1 MLPLLLAALLE
12 AQSAVTIQQIR
23 SIRSFSS
30 PGDTEP
36 GRVAFAHDD
45 QFEYLATPVGLL
57 RSRRFADPAEPA
69 EVIAFDGRR
78 VNHVASSGR
87 YVYVLLGN
95 GIFSTAPDPTILRSG
110 DQGRTFSPID
120 RNLAECLNSR
130 CEYLVGHHIE
140 IAGGRIFVEA
150 GGNVLVTPDEGLHWY
165 QLYGSSTKGVPDLQ
179 ICPVVFTVGGS
190 TMYLGGEC
198 PLDMAWLS
206 GGTLTGDGL
215 SWATPPAPINRHL
228 DFENRNVQFIQA
240 KIDLWA
246 GLEGALIRGGDFA
259 LHYDLGDSKYPYI
272 RQFVAGAK
280 ETSVW
285 LAGGFDK
292 AHENGYLVLGSLL
305 PPFKWQDVSYALAA
319 GTTNVAM
326 LAETAD
332 GTLLIVMQNGWRYT
346 IGTIEL
352 GAWSSKRRAVA
363 HR

>member
-12 AQSAVTIQQIR
+12 TQSAVVIQQIR
-23 SIRSFSS
+23 SVRTFTA
-30 PGDTEP
+30 PAETEA

-45 QFEYLATPVGLL
+45 QFEYLATPVGLM
-57 RSRRFADPAEPA
+57 RSRRFADPAEPV
-69 EVIAFDGRR
+69 EVIAFDGKR
-78 VNHVASSGR
+78 VNDVASNGR
-87 YVYVLLGN
+87 YLYVLLGN
-95 GIFSTAPDPTILRSG
+95 GIFSTAPEPTILRSG

-120 RNLAECLNSR
+120 RNLAECLDSR

-140 IAGGRIFVEA
+140 IAGGRIVLEA

-190 TMYLGGEC
+190 TLYLGGEC

-206 GGTLTGDGL
+206 AGLLTSDGL
-215 SWATPPAPINRHL
+215 SWATPPGPVNPHL
-228 DFENRNVQFIQA
+228 DFENRNVQFIRA
-240 KIDLWA
+240 GAELWA
-246 GLEGALIRGGDFA
+246 GLEGALIHGTGFA
-259 LHYDLGDSKYPYI
+259 LHYDGDDAKYPYI
-272 RQFVAGAK
+272 REFVASTK
-280 ETSVW
+280 TSVW

-292 AHENGYLVLGSLL
+292 AHDNGYLVLGSLFL
-305 PPFKWQDVSYALAA
+305 LFKWQDVSYALPA

-332 GTLLIVMQNGWRYT
+332 GTLLIAMQNGTRYT

-352 GAWSSKRRAVA
+352 GTPSYKRRAVV